1 MVEFGPLV
9 IVEDDIDDQEIV
21 EDLLDELEVPNKK
34 LFFDRGEKA
43 IEFLKSTTERP
54 FIILCDIN
62 LPQITGLDL
71 PQITGL
77 EFKAMIDND
86 PYLRQL
92 SIPFIFFST
101 AAPEAIVTKA
111 YTSLTVQGFFQK
123 SGSVD
128 EIKKALSIIIDYWK
142 LSKHPNT

>member
-1 MVEFGPLV
+1 MLEFGPLV

-21 EDLLDELEVPNKK
+21 DDLLDELEVPNKK

-43 IEFLKSTTERP
+43 IEFLRSTTERP

-62 LPQITGLDL
+62 LPQITGL
-71 PQITGL
+71 
-77 EFKAMIDND
+77 EFKAMIDTD

-111 YTSLTVQGFFQK
+111 YTSLNVQGFFQK